1 MENQSEDSNA
11 LDLGDRGAR
20 IQELHLMLESL
31 DFDVAEP
38 FDCFTEETKNSI
50 MMFQEQRGLP
60 ISGQCDQRTWDVL
73 VENSYVLGD
82 RLLYLSRPMLRGED
96 IAELQRSLG
105 SLGFNAGKV
114 DGIFGPD
121 TQNAVELFQRNSGLV
136 VDAIFGPNCMT
147 ALKRLGERVDQG
159 SVAVVQE
166 KEKII
171 SKMKSDDNPSVAL
184 GHLGGFSP
192 VVDRFAKKMRQ
203 SHIRVDVIGH
213 YDESV
218 HADFCNKNNIDL
230 YIGIFPPLAGERTI
244 SFYSAK
250 GFASPGGTH
259 FTELFSKIFLRQTG
273 KTIETIGNSE
283 KVLRETRMP
292 AVAIRYGS
300 TEDLITDSQTLL
312 EVLVDAISSW
322 FSEPFEE
329 ISL

>member
-1 MENQSEDSNA
+1 MENQSKESNA
-11 LDLGDRGAR
+11 LNLGDRGAR
-20 IQELHLMLESL
+20 IEELHNMLKSL
-31 DFDVAEP
+31 NFEVTEP
-38 FDCFTEETKNSI
+38 LDCFTEKTKNSI
-50 MMFQEQRGLP
+50 IKFQEQRGLP
-60 ISGQCDQRTWDVL
+60 VSGQCDQKTWDVL
-73 VENSYVLGD
+73 VENSFVLGD

-105 SLGFNAGKV
+105 SLGFNPGKV

-121 TQNAVELFQRNSGLV
+121 TQNAVELFQRNSGLI
-136 VDAIFGPNCMT
+136 VDAIFGPNCIA
-147 ALKRLGERVDQG
+147 ALKRLGERVEQS

-171 SKMKSDDNPSVAL
+171 SKMRSNDLPSIAL

-192 VVDRFAKKMRQ
+192 IVDGFAKRMRQ
-203 SHIRVDVIGH
+203 SHTKVDVIGH

-218 HADFCNKNNIDL
+218 HADFCNENNVDL
-230 YIGIFPPLAGERTI
+230 YIGFFPPLANERTI

-259 FTELFSKIFLRQTG
+259 FTELFSKNFQRHSG
-273 KTIETIGNSE
+273 NTIESIGNSE
-283 KVLRETRMP
+283 KILRETRMP

-300 TEDLITDSQTLL
+300 TEDLITDSQMLL
-312 EVLVDAISSW
+312 KVLTEAISSW

-329 ISL
+329 NYL

>member
-1 MENQSEDSNA
+1 
-11 LDLGDRGAR
+11 
-20 IQELHLMLESL
+20 
-31 DFDVAEP
+31 
-38 FDCFTEETKNSI
+38 
-50 MMFQEQRGLP
+50 
-60 ISGQCDQRTWDVL
+60 
-73 VENSYVLGD
+73 
-82 RLLYLSRPMLRGED
+82 MLRGED

-136 VDAIFGPNCMT
+136 VDAIFGPNCIT
-147 ALKRLGERVDQG
+147 ALKRLGERVEQS

-171 SKMKSDDNPSVAL
+171 SKMRSNDLPSIAL
-184 GHLGGFSP
+184 GHLGVSP
-192 VVDRFAKKMRQ
+192 LLLMDLRKRMRQ
-203 SHIRVDVIGH
+203 SHIKVDVIGH

-218 HADFCNKNNIDL
+218 HAAFCNKNNIDL
-230 YIGIFPPLAGERTI
+230 YIGIFPPLARERTI

-250 GFASPGGTH
+250 GFASPGGKH
-259 FTELFSKIFLRQTG
+259 FTVLFSIILLRQTE

-300 TEDLITDSQTLL
+300 TEDLITDSQMLL
-312 EVLVDAISSW
+312 KVLTEAISSGFLNLLSKILTDIKYST
-322 FSEPFEE
+322 FSLFKRFFTGKSQVFPKLGITNSEQPQSLNIKLRLFS
-329 ISL
+329 ISHYFIDF

>member
-1 MENQSEDSNA
+1 MENQSKESHV
-11 LDLGDRGAR
+11 LDVGDRGAR
-20 IQELHLMLESL
+20 IKELHLMLESL
-31 DFDVAEP
+31 DFDINEP
-38 FDCFTEETKNSI
+38 LNCFTDQTKKSI
-50 MMFQEQRGLP
+50 KTFQKERGLP
-60 ISGQCDQRTWDVL
+60 VSGRCDQKTWDVL
-73 VENSYVLGD
+73 VESSYVLGD

-105 SLGFNAGKV
+105 ALGFNTGKV

-147 ALKRLGERVDQG
+147 ALKRLGERVGQG

-171 SKMKSDDNPSVAL
+171 SKMRSDDLPSIAL

-192 VVDRFAKKMRQ
+192 VVDGFAKKLRE
-203 SHIRVDVIGH
+203 SHIKVDVIGH

-218 HADFCNKNNIDL
+218 HATICNKNNIDL
-230 YIGIFPPLAGERTI
+230 YIGIFPSLTNERTI

-250 GFASPGGTH
+250 GFVSPGGTH
-259 FTELFSKIFLRQTG
+259 FTELFSKHFLHQTG
-273 KTIETIGNSE
+273 ENIETIGNSE

-292 AVAIRYGS
+292 AVSIRYGS
-300 TEDLITDSQTLL
+300 TEDLITDSQILL
-312 EVLVDAISSW
+312 KILLKAISSW

-329 ISL
+329 ISS

>member
-1 MENQSEDSNA
+1 MENQSNESNA

-20 IQELHLMLESL
+20 VQELHLMLESL
-31 DFDVAEP
+31 DFDIDEP
-38 FDCFTEETKNSI
+38 LDCFTEKTRNSI
-50 MMFQEQRGLP
+50 KVFQEQRGLL
-60 ISGQCDQRTWDVL
+60 ISGRCDQKTWDVL

-82 RLLYLSRPMLRGED
+82 RLLYLTRPMLRGED

-105 SLGFNAGKV
+105 ALGFNPGKV

-121 TQNAVELFQRNSGLV
+121 TQEAVELFQRNSGLV
-136 VDAIFGPNCMT
+136 VDAIYGPNCMT
-147 ALKRLGERVDQG
+147 ALKRLGERVEQG

-171 SKMKSDDNPSVAL
+171 SKMRSHDLPSIAL

-192 VVDRFAKKMRQ
+192 VVDTFAKKMRE
-203 SHIRVDVIGH
+203 SHIKVDVIGH

-218 HADFCNKNNIDL
+218 HAAICNKNNIDL
-230 YIGIFPPLAGERTI
+230 YIGFFPPVANESSI

-259 FTELFSKIFLRQTG
+259 FTELFSNNFLRQTG
-273 KTIETIGNSE
+273 KIIETIGNSE

-312 EVLVDAISSW
+312 NVLIESISSW

-329 ISL
+329 ISS

>member
-1 MENQSEDSNA
+1 MENQSKDSNA

-31 DFDVAEP
+31 GFDIAEP

-50 MMFQEQRGLP
+50 MKFQEQRGLP
-60 ISGQCDQRTWDVL
+60 ISGQCDQKTWDVL

-121 TQNAVELFQRNSGLV
+121 TQKAIELFQRNSGLV

-147 ALKRLGERVDQG
+147 ALKRLGERVEQG
-159 SVAVVQE
+159 SVAIVQE

-218 HADFCNKNNIDL
+218 HAAFCNKNNIDL

-300 TEDLITDSQTLL
+300 TKDLITDSQTLL
-312 EVLVDAISSW
+312 EVLIDAISSW